1 MASMAMLNNQRVMV
15 NYGYRSLMGKY
26 EVGIKKMEVSIVMG
40 YPHLWMVYNRK
51 FQSKM
56 DDLGVPPF

>member
-1 MASMAMLNNQRVMV
+1 MV